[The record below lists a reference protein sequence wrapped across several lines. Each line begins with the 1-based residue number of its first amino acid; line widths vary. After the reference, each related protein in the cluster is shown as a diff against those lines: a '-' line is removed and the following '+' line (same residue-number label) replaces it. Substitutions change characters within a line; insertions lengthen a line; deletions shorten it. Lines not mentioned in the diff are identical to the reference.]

1 MALHE
6 EVQLLS
12 KPSPLELQESI
23 EMLRAI
29 ENNFKVAMVIS
40 EFNTKSV
47 DTQEDLDEAISIMN
61 SDQIKNRY
69 ILK

>member
-1 MALHE
+1 MKKFNYSL
-6 EVQLLS
+6 

-61 SDQIKNRY
+61 FDQIKNRY
-69 ILK
+69 T